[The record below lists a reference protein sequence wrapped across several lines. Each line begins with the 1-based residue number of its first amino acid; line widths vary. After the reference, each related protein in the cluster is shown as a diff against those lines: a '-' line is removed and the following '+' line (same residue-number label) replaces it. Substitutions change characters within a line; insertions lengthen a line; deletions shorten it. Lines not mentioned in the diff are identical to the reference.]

1 MPRLFV
7 LLLCLPLLGACSL
20 SSLNPMNWFGGGE
33 EAPVTFK
40 TVAPAPDT
48 SVLASSI
55 LSASSERTPAGTIL
69 HATGLAPASAPY
81 NAVLRPAYRSDG
93 SFSHFEFRL
102 YLPKDA
108 VQGPEPTR
116 EITVARFLPR
126 GSVAGSVVTI
136 TSATNSVRA
145 TLR

>member
-1 MPRLFV
+1 MRRIV
-7 LLLCLPLLGACSL
+7 LILLCLPLLGACSL
-20 SSLNPMNWFGGGE
+20 SSLNPMTWFGGGE

-48 SVLASSI
+48 SVLAASI

-81 NAVLRPAYRSDG
+81 NAVLRPVYRADG

-102 YLPKDA
+102 YLPPDS
-108 VQGPEPTR
+108 VPGPPSSR

-126 GSVAGSVVTI
+126 GSTGGSAVAI
-136 TSATNSVRA
+136 TSASNSV
-145 TLR
+145 TVPLR